1 MQTYTHTEMLMG
13 SKNISISDEA
23 YQRLASLKRPN
34 ESFTQV
40 INRLTQKRSILDLA
54 GTLSE
59 QEAAE
64 IIENINNL
72 RKDSEKSLMQNLSEV
87 EASS

>member
-1 MQTYTHTEMLMG
+1 MG

-40 INRLTQKRSILDLA
+40 INRLTQKRSILELA

-72 RKDSEKSLMQNLSEV
+72 RKDIEKSLMQNLGKV
-87 EASS
+87 EAS

>member
-1 MQTYTHTEMLMG
+1 MHMG
-13 SKNISISDEA
+13 SKNISISEEA
-23 YQRLASLKRPN
+23 YQRLASLKKPN

-40 INRLTQKRSILDLA
+40 INRLTQKRSILELA

-64 IIENINNL
+64 ITENIKLL
-72 RKDSEKSLMQNLSEV
+72 RRDSEKSLTRNMGEV
-87 EASS
+87 EAS

>member
-1 MQTYTHTEMLMG
+1 MG
-13 SKNISISDEA
+13 SKNISISEEA
-23 YQRLASLKRPN
+23 YQRLSALKKPN

-40 INRLTQKRSILDLA
+40 INRLTQKRSILELA

-59 QEAAE
+59 EDAAE

-72 RKDSEKSLMQNLSEV
+72 RKDSEKSLLRSIGED
-87 EASS
+87 

>member
-1 MQTYTHTEMLMG
+1 MG
-13 SKNISISDEA
+13 SKNISISEEA
-23 YQRLASLKRPN
+23 YQRLASLKKPN

-40 INRLTQKRSILDLA
+40 INRLTQKRSILELA

-72 RKDSEKSLMQNLSEV
+72 REDSEKSLMRNITQV
-87 EASS
+87 EAS

>member
-1 MQTYTHTEMLMG
+1 MG

-23 YQRLASLKRPN
+23 YKRLASLKRPN

-72 RKDSEKSLMQNLSEV
+72 RKDSEKSLMQNLGEV
-87 EASS
+87 EAS

>member
-1 MQTYTHTEMLMG
+1 MG
-13 SKNISISDEA
+13 TKNISISEEA
-23 YQRLASLKRPN
+23 YQRLSSLKKPN

-59 QEAAE
+59 QEAEE
-64 IIENINNL
+64 IMENINIL
-72 RKDSEKSLMQNLSEV
+72 RDESNKSLLGKISSV
-87 EASS
+87 EAS

>member
-1 MQTYTHTEMLMG
+1 MYMG
-13 SKNISISDEA
+13 SKNISISEEA
-23 YQRLASLKRPN
+23 YQRLASLKKPN

-40 INRLTQKRSILDLA
+40 INRLTQKRSILELA

-59 QEAAE
+59 QDAAE

-72 RKDSEKSLMQNLSEV
+72 RKDSEKSLIRKTGGV
-87 EASS
+87 EAS

>member
-1 MQTYTHTEMLMG
+1 MG
-13 SKNISISDEA
+13 SRNISISEEA

-40 INRLTQKRSILDLA
+40 INRLTQKRSILELA

-59 QEAAE
+59 EDAAE
-64 IIENINNL
+64 IIENISNL
-72 RKDSEKSLMQNLSEV
+72 RRDIEEGLLRSVGDV
-87 EASS
+87 EAL

>member
-1 MQTYTHTEMLMG
+1 MG

-40 INRLTQKRSILDLA
+40 INRLTQKRSILDLT

-59 QEAAE
+59 QEAVE

-72 RKDSEKSLMQNLSEV
+72 RKYSEKSLMQ
-87 EASS
+87 

>member
-1 MQTYTHTEMLMG
+1 MCMG
-13 SKNISISDEA
+13 SRNISISEEA

-40 INRLTQKRSILDLA
+40 INRLTQKRSILELA

-59 QEAAE
+59 EDAAE
-64 IIENINNL
+64 VIENINNL
-72 RKDSEKSLMQNLSEV
+72 RKDIEESLLYDDEV
-87 EASS
+87 EAS

>member
-1 MQTYTHTEMLMG
+1 MPMG
-13 SKNISISDEA
+13 SKNISISEEA
-23 YQRLASLKRPN
+23 YQRLASLKKPN

-40 INRLTQKRSILDLA
+40 INRLTRKRSILELA

-64 IIENINNL
+64 ITENINLL
-72 RKDSEKSLMQNLSEV
+72 RSDSEKSLTRNIGEV
-87 EASS
+87 EAP

>member
-1 MQTYTHTEMLMG
+1 MYMG
-13 SKNISISDEA
+13 SKNISISEEA
-23 YQRLASLKRPN
+23 YQRLASLKKPN

-40 INRLTQKRSILDLA
+40 INRLTQKKSILELA

-72 RKDSEKSLMQNLSEV
+72 QKDSEKSLIRKTGGV
-87 EASS
+87 EAS

>member
-1 MQTYTHTEMLMG
+1 MHMG
-13 SKNISISDEA
+13 SKNISISEEA
-23 YQRLASLKRPN
+23 YQRLASLKKPN

-40 INRLTQKRSILDLA
+40 INRLTQKRSILELA

-64 IIENINNL
+64 ITENIKLL
-72 RKDSEKSLMQNLSEV
+72 RRDSEKSLTRNIGKA
-87 EASS
+87 EAS

>member
-1 MQTYTHTEMLMG
+1 MG

-23 YQRLASLKRPN
+23 YQRLAALKKPN

-40 INRLTQKRSILDLA
+40 INRLTQKRSILELA

-72 RKDSEKSLMQNLSEV
+72 REDSEKSLMRNLRKV
-87 EASS
+87 EAS

>member
-1 MQTYTHTEMLMG
+1 MCMG
-13 SKNISISDEA
+13 SRNISISEEA

-59 QEAAE
+59 QDAAE

-72 RKDSEKSLMQNLSEV
+72 RKDSEDSLLRNIGKV
-87 EASS
+87 EA

>member
-1 MQTYTHTEMLMG
+1 MG
-13 SKNISISDEA
+13 SRDISVSEEA
-23 YQRLASLKRPN
+23 YQRLAALKRPN

-40 INRLTQKRSILDLA
+40 INRLTQKRSMLELS

-59 QEAAE
+59 QDAAE

-72 RKDSEKSLMQNLSEV
+72 RKDSEDSLMHNIGKV
-87 EASS
+87 EA

>member
-1 MQTYTHTEMLMG
+1 MHTHTHTEMLMG

-72 RKDSEKSLMQNLSEV
+72 RKDSEKSLMQNLGEV
-87 EASS
+87 EAS

>member
-1 MQTYTHTEMLMG
+1 MG
-13 SKNISISDEA
+13 SKNISISEEA
-23 YQRLASLKRPN
+23 YQRLASLKKPN

-40 INRLTQKRSILDLA
+40 INRLTQRRSILELA

-64 IIENINNL
+64 ITENINLL
-72 RKDSEKSLMQNLSEV
+72 RRDSEKSLTRNMGEV
-87 EASS
+87 EAS

>member
-1 MQTYTHTEMLMG
+1 MG
-13 SKNISISDEA
+13 SKNISISEEA
-23 YQRLASLKRPN
+23 YQRLASLKKPN

-40 INRLTQKRSILDLA
+40 INRLTQKRSILELA

-64 IIENINNL
+64 IIEHIYDL
-72 RKDSEKSLMQNLSEV
+72 RKDSEKSLMRNIGKV
-87 EASS
+87 EAS

>member
-1 MQTYTHTEMLMG
+1 MG

-72 RKDSEKSLMQNLSEV
+72 RKDSEKSLMQNLGEV

>member
-1 MQTYTHTEMLMG
+1 MG
-13 SKNISISDEA
+13 SKNISISEEA
-23 YQRLASLKRPN
+23 YQRLASLKKPN

-40 INRLTQKRSILDLA
+40 INRLTQKRSILELA

-64 IIENINNL
+64 ITENIKLL
-72 RKDSEKSLMQNLSEV
+72 RRDSEKSLTRNIGKA
-87 EASS
+87 EAS

>member
-1 MQTYTHTEMLMG
+1 MPMG
-13 SKNISISDEA
+13 SKNISISEEA
-23 YQRLASLKRPN
+23 YQRLASLKKPN

-40 INRLTQKRSILDLA
+40 INRLTQKRSILELA

-64 IIENINNL
+64 ITENIKLL
-72 RKDSEKSLMQNLSEV
+72 RRDSEKSLTRNIGKA
-87 EASS
+87 EAS

>member
-1 MQTYTHTEMLMG
+1 MG
-13 SKNISISDEA
+13 SKNISISEEA
-23 YQRLASLKRPN
+23 YQRLASLKKPN

-40 INRLTQKRSILDLA
+40 INRLTQRRSILELA

-64 IIENINNL
+64 ITENINLL
-72 RKDSEKSLMQNLSEV
+72 RRDSEKSLTLNMGEV
-87 EASS
+87 EAS